1 MTEFNKKVI
10 FNYFIKRQ
18 FSYCLL
24 PWMFSKR
31 AVNHKIRRL
40 KKAGLGALLNDVT
53 LTFRDMELKS
63 KVLYISDGC
72 CT

>member
-1 MTEFNKKVI
+1 MTEFSKKVI

-24 PWMFSKR
+24 PWMFSRR
-31 AVNHKIRRL
+31 AVNHKIRLQKARL
-40 KKAGLGALLNDVT
+40 RALLNDVT
-53 LTFRDMELKS
+53 LTFREMESKS
-63 KVLYISDGC
+63 KALYISDGC

>member
-1 MTEFNKKVI
+1 MTEFNKKVT

-24 PWMFSKR
+24 PWIFSRR
-31 AVNHKIRRL
+31 AVNQKIRRL
-40 KKAGLGALLNDVT
+40 KKAGLRALLNDVT
-53 LTFRDMELKS
+53 LTFRDMESKS

-72 CT
+72 CI

>member
-1 MTEFNKKVI
+1 MNEFNKKGI

-24 PWMFSKR
+24 PWMFSRR
-31 AVNHKIRRL
+31 AVNHKIRLQKARL
-40 KKAGLGALLNDVT
+40 RALLNDVT